1 MCLFFKKVLVPSP
14 NNFLPQSFGKTSVFD
29 KAQSNEKDK
38 DKDKDKDE
46 DKNKDIGTNNMDL
59 VWQAKHG
66 YITGHSTI
74 SAVQLSLQP
83 HNRPSSF

>member
-1 MCLFFKKVLVPSP
+1 MIELENWCAYFSEKSIC
-14 NNFLPQSFGKTSVFD
+14 
-29 KAQSNEKDK
+29 KDK
-38 DKDKDKDE
+38 